1 MQASSFQALA
11 VLELWAGSDSAKF
24 ALDRYLCV
32 ISESQVFGLRA
43 GSGLAKMA
51 SNGRAVLGIT
61 IFL

>member
-1 MQASSFQALA
+1 M
-11 VLELWAGSDSAKF
+11 GSGCAKF

-51 SNGRAVLGIT
+51 SNGQAVLGSGSTHHYFRIDSVGV
-61 IFL
+61 